1 MEENV
6 VLIGLAGTPAIIGI
20 LQAIKLAFKPILP
33 DRVMPL
39 LAIVVGVIWNV
50 ALTIG
55 TEEFDRTTI
64 ALGVIVG
71 LAAVGM
77 YSSVTRK

>member
-39 LAIVVGVIWNV
+39 LAIVIGVVWNV

-55 TEEFDRTTI
+55 TEEFDRTTV
-64 ALGVIVG
+64 AMGAIVG
-71 LAAVGM
+71 LAAVGL
-77 YSSVTRK
+77 YSAATQQ